1 MNARLLASM
10 DTEPFKEVPDL
21 SPQPQ
26 LTNPNMPIPVQPG
39 PVGAKYLAEAP
50 ALMPRRQAAPTPAAA
65 MAQPAAQA
73 PAPATALSP
82 AELEDRAFR
91 KKINE
96 SAQQYRRTIDAR
108 RATRSAVGEYHKLKG
123 QLETA
128 AGSLEDLKGLE
139 KDYAGV
145 YAPDSPALMALKCVR
160 PPKWRRPN
168 GSVSRSRG
176 WHSHSTS
183 STDSRSVQTADSMPP
198 MRRPTGMSSTI
209 KTWGMEPWMR
219 S

>member
-108 RATRSAVGEYHKLKG
+108 RATRSAVGNI
-123 QLETA
+123 TSSR
-128 AGSLEDLKGLE
+128 GS
-139 KDYAGV
+139 
-145 YAPDSPALMALKCVR
+145 
-160 PPKWRRPN
+160 WRRP
-168 GSVSRSRG
+168 RAAWR
-176 WHSHSTS
+176 T
-183 STDSRSVQTADSMPP
+183 
-198 MRRPTGMSSTI
+198 
-209 KTWGMEPWMR
+209 
-219 S
+219 

>member
-73 PAPATALSP
+73 PRRPRHSARPNW
-82 AELEDRAFR
+82 
-91 KKINE
+91 KIE
-96 SAQQYRRTIDAR
+96 PSGRRSMSRPSSIDAPSTLAGR
-108 RATRSAVGEYHKLKG
+108 HEAPWGISQAQGAVGDGRG
-123 QLETA
+123 QL
-128 AGSLEDLKGLE
+128 GGLE
-139 KDYAGV
+139 G
-145 YAPDSPALMALKCVR
+145 
-160 PPKWRRPN
+160 
-168 GSVSRSRG
+168 
-176 WHSHSTS
+176 T
-183 STDSRSVQTADSMPP
+183 
-198 MRRPTGMSSTI
+198 
-209 KTWGMEPWMR
+209 
-219 S
+219 